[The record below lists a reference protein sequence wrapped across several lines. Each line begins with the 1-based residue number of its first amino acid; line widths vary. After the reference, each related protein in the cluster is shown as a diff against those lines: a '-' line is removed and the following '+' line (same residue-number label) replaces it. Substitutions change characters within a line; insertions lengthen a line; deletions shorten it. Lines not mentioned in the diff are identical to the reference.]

1 VASGLPPDGAEEESI
16 ISVSAF
22 ERLSDAAKAKYI
34 SSLPCSADLLQS
46 MSPPRHGEISASP
59 RSRAPASESPPFEL
73 RKNWLSQQVQ
83 GYGTTLQD
91 NGVTTTVAYDTD
103 EHLRRE
109 EPRVLSAASRTKSP
123 TVHPACVSHTV
134 PLVSNDAPASLE
146 AVRSTLEQALALE
159 LETCKPVSNELFAGL
174 RVQNV
179 KNGAAARVPAAHQ
192 LKVGDV
198 ILSVQDNRVDGISP
212 KLLADAISS
221 FATPSVL
228 TVNSSHSA
236 LRLVLQRPSGVNQ
249 HGGRNW
255 EHREVTILPA
265 ADTREFAPQA
275 NSPYISPSLPKHD
288 PVPFRTCAAR
298 AHCLLILLLICERV
312 NHGHTFTH
320 ACMNARN
327 HASAHAAILGP
338 GVADAQNIPVYGLE
352 RCVGLRQQSTGL
364 RQQSAGRVRTL
375 NPKSYPLCIESSAT

>member
-1 VASGLPPDGAEEESI
+1 
-16 ISVSAF
+16 
-22 ERLSDAAKAKYI
+22 
-34 SSLPCSADLLQS
+34 
-46 MSPPRHGEISASP
+46 
-59 RSRAPASESPPFEL
+59 
-73 RKNWLSQQVQ
+73 
-83 GYGTTLQD
+83 
-91 NGVTTTVAYDTD
+91 
-103 EHLRRE
+103 
-109 EPRVLSAASRTKSP
+109 
-123 TVHPACVSHTV
+123 
-134 PLVSNDAPASLE
+134 LVSNDAPASPE
-146 AVRSTLEQALALE
+146 AVRSALEQALALE
-159 LETCKPVSNELFAGL
+159 LETCKPVSNELLEGL

-179 KNGAAARVPAAHQ
+179 KNGAAARAPAAHQ

-198 ILSVQDNRVDGISP
+198 ILSVQDYRVDGISQ

-221 FATPSVL
+221 FVTPSVL
-228 TVNSSHSA
+228 TVISSHSA

-249 HGGRNW
+249 HGGRIW

-265 ADTREFAPQA
+265 ADTGEFAWGA
-275 NSPYISPSLPKHD
+275 NASYISTTLPKHD

-298 AHCLLILLLICERV
+298 THSLLILLLICERV

-338 GVADAQNIPVYGLE
+338 GLADAQSLPVYGLE
-352 RCVGLRQQSTGL
+352 RCVGFRKQSTGL

>member
-1 VASGLPPDGAEEESI
+1 MAMELAPDGGEESI

-34 SSLPCSADLLQS
+34 ASRPVSSQSLQS
-46 MSPPRHGEISASP
+46 MSPPPHGEISASP

-73 RKNWLSQQVQ
+73 RKNWRSQQVQ

-103 EHLRRE
+103 EHLRRK

-123 TVHPACVSHTV
+123 TVHPSYVPCTV
-134 PLVSNDAPASLE
+134 PLVSNDAPASPE
-146 AVRSTLEQALALE
+146 AVRSALEQALALE
-159 LETCKPVSNELFAGL
+159 LETCKPVSNELLEGL

-179 KNGAAARVPAAHQ
+179 KNGAAARAPAAHQ

-198 ILSVQDNRVDGISP
+198 ILSVQDYRVDGISQ

-221 FATPSVL
+221 FVTPSVL
-228 TVNSSHSA
+228 TVISSHSA

-249 HGGRNW
+249 HGGRIW

-338 GVADAQNIPVYGLE
+338 GLADAQSLPVYGLE
-352 RCVGLRQQSTGL
+352 RCVGFRKQSTGL